1 MTTNLAFAAMT
12 DGIDRLPDAES
23 RPDPAPGSS
32 GDRLSFSVA
41 QRNAFFARVVE
52 RTRQH
57 VPVELVGFS
66 ARPAFNLVKLAYG
79 NERVHYEVA
88 VDNSRRLLEIALHF
102 EDGPISTLAYLRWF
116 DPQIVELK
124 DLLGPEIEL
133 ERWTVSWG
141 RLYELWPLESLARPV
156 ADRVAARLGAYITTL
171 QPRVD
176 EAGIKPERSA
186 QPSAGRFRPRRR

>member
-1 MTTNLAFAAMT
+1 MTMNHAFTAVAHEF
-12 DGIDRLPDAES
+12 DGIPDAES
-23 RPDPAPGSS
+23 RPVHPPSPS

-41 QRNAFFARVVE
+41 QRYAFFGRVVE
-52 RTRQH
+52 RTRQYL
-57 VPVELVGFS
+57 PPELAAFS
-66 ARPAFNLVKLAYG
+66 ARPAFHLVKLAYG
-79 NERVHYEVA
+79 NERIHYEVA

-133 ERWTVSWG
+133 ERWTMSWG

-156 ADRVAARLGAYITTL
+156 ADRVAVRLGTYITTL
-171 QPRVD
+171 QPRVE
-176 EAGIKPERSA
+176 EAGITPERSA
-186 QPSAGRFRPRRR
+186 QPSTGRFRPRRR